1 MELIEERT
9 LLGIDVGG
17 TKTAVV
23 LGDEALN
30 ILARAEFPTEPELGF
45 QSFIE
50 RLSSEI
56 IGLTGDLI
64 PSRVGISVGGP
75 MDCKTGTLFNPP
87 HLRWGTV
94 NIVQPLVERF
104 GFSITIEHDG
114 RAGALAEGILG
125 AGRGFLNIVFLTLGT
140 GLGAGIIINGNIYS
154 GSTGLAGEVGHM
166 RVAEDGPS
174 LYGKNGSWESFC
186 GGTGISLYAHYR
198 FPERFGRGTTTQDI
212 SHLALK
218 KDPNAIT
225 VLRESGA
232 YFGKGLAVLLDIL
245 DPDRI
250 ILGNLAWRLPKIWLE
265 AALKR
270 AAEEALVG
278 DEARNRVVI
287 TELKDRI
294 GDYAALI
301 VASGMGRRR

>member
-1 MELIEERT
+1 
-9 LLGIDVGG
+9 
-17 TKTAVV
+17 
-23 LGDEALN
+23 
-30 ILARAEFPTEPELGF
+30 
-45 QSFIE
+45 
-50 RLSSEI
+50 
-56 IGLTGDLI
+56 
-64 PSRVGISVGGP
+64 
-75 MDCKTGTLFNPP
+75 
-87 HLRWGTV
+87 
-94 NIVQPLVERF
+94 
-104 GFSITIEHDG
+104 
-114 RAGALAEGILG
+114 
-125 AGRGFLNIVFLTLGT
+125 
-140 GLGAGIIINGNIYS
+140 
-154 GSTGLAGEVGHM
+154 
-166 RVAEDGPS
+166 
-174 LYGKNGSWESFC
+174 
-186 GGTGISLYAHYR
+186 
-198 FPERFGRGTTTQDI
+198 QDI

-225 VLRESGA
+225 VLEESGA